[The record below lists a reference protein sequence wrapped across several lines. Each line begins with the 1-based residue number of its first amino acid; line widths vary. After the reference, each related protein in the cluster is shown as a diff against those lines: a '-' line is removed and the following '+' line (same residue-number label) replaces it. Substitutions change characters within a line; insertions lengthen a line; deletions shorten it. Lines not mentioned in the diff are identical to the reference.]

1 MRTII
6 DQQRRPASLADAA
19 TIGRRNLWS
28 AEILTETLANWRSLG
43 ALDWTPDGI
52 IHLDESW
59 HIPPVVR
66 ARAVVERGR
75 TPDGDIGQPLV
86 LLSLFDGVGTA
97 RLGLDAA
104 SAQVQYGGLVASW
117 TVEIEAHLRTAVE
130 RGWSGH
136 SVPCRPAAED
146 VWDLVRQPE
155 LMVAIL
161 RTVPE
166 GAALLVVA
174 GSPCQQLTT
183 FSRHGGHQGLG
194 GPDSSLFFAVPTV
207 CWLVEQ
213 LRPDVAVHCVVE
225 NAGTMLPFHREAMC
239 RTLRIPDNE
248 QHGPRIDARQWSPFP
263 RDRTWFGT
271 IPQEAIR
278 MPPRRPPPW
287 ENGWQPHSAGRMAT
301 MMRSRSRRLPVP
313 SAYQLA
319 PAHLIYRADGPL
331 ARSSLQQVGVQ
342 IRQHLPS
349 RLHRDWDA
357 ILQRRD
363 ALHAGFATD
372 LGDWLVQYGPDLGVR
387 PPTVHERSR
396 ALGLEG
402 YYDRLLLAPVAT
414 YDAQGNSFDHTALA
428 LRLVGLMQLLGARQ
442 RVSSHGFPPPMR
454 TAQIF
459 EDVRRYCLAHD
470 VATEGSPYPAELR
483 AAFRHTTS
491 ESILA
496 TLGFDAAPRGRRE
509 Q

>member
-1 MRTII
+1 
-6 DQQRRPASLADAA
+6 
-19 TIGRRNLWS
+19 
-28 AEILTETLANWRSLG
+28 
-43 ALDWTPDGI
+43 
-52 IHLDESW
+52 
-59 HIPPVVR
+59 
-66 ARAVVERGR
+66 
-75 TPDGDIGQPLV
+75 
-86 LLSLFDGVGTA
+86 
-97 RLGLDAA
+97 
-104 SAQVQYGGLVASW
+104 
-117 TVEIEAHLRTAVE
+117 
-130 RGWSGH
+130 
-136 SVPCRPAAED
+136 
-146 VWDLVRQPE
+146 
-155 LMVAIL
+155 
-161 RTVPE
+161 
-166 GAALLVVA
+166 
-174 GSPCQQLTT
+174 
-183 FSRHGGHQGLG
+183 
-194 GPDSSLFFAVPTV
+194 
-207 CWLVEQ
+207 
-213 LRPDVAVHCVVE
+213 
-225 NAGTMLPFHREAMC
+225 
-239 RTLRIPDNE
+239 
-248 QHGPRIDARQWSPFP
+248 
-263 RDRTWFGT
+263 
-271 IPQEAIR
+271 
-278 MPPRRPPPW
+278 
-287 ENGWQPHSAGRMAT
+287 
-301 MMRSRSRRLPVP
+301 
-313 SAYQLA
+313 
-319 PAHLIYRADGPL
+319 
-331 ARSSLQQVGVQ
+331 
-342 IRQHLPS
+342 
-349 RLHRDWDA
+349 LHRDWDA